1 MGAAKSETREHSN
14 IGENSAYV
22 PPSVR
27 SVGDGGNGDNVQVP
41 SPDPGDDGVGA

>member
-14 IGENSAYV
+14 IDENSTCL

-27 SVGDGGNGDNVQVP
+27 SVGDGGNGDDVQVP
-41 SPDPGDDGVGA
+41 SPDPGDHGVGT